1 MMLAFGGLRGFWG
14 NFSAVVILISL
25 FGLVGCHNDGVTSPP
40 PPAAATLTS
49 IEISPVSP
57 SAAAGTSVQLSVI
70 AIFSDNSHRDVTSSS
85 VLSASNTAVAA
96 LNGATVKAITPGSVI
111 IS

>member
-40 PPAAATLTS
+40 PPATLTS